1 MRRTRMSRGIAY
13 RCAVLAVALAGL
25 MAFASPAQADFG
37 VNSFTSSLLDGSG
50 AVDNPAQAGAHPFAQ
65 QVSFS
70 FNTTHHHYPGPPP
83 GSPGSGS
90 GADPDPDGAVKT
102 IVTDLPPGLLGNP
115 QAAPFCQQSDFPPQ
129 NPTGIGTSNCPTAS
143 QIGVA
148 TVKLGALS
156 GGELAPTKDPIYNLV
171 PPKGVIARIGFVAL
185 IPIVIDIKLRTGG
198 DYGITATVKN
208 TSEVVNIYKT
218 TVTLWG
224 VPADSSH
231 DLERYEAGT
240 SAPGQP
246 SESGNPLPAG
256 LPRRA
261 FMSNPTR
268 CGVESTTGLAV
279 DSWEN
284 PGNFLHYT
292 APEPMSFTGCNEVEF
307 EPTIE
312 AKPTTNLAD
321 APSGMDFNLHIPQH
335 NETLPGKNEE
345 QNLSVHATKGQFRL
359 GFEGEVTGATGSG
372 DLVGPVAA
380 SADLTNLSAVLTNVN
395 TTSGAFTVGQTV
407 EGSGIPGGTTIL
419 ALNPGAIQLSAAA
432 EATAAGVAIT
442 GLSSTTVSNVST
454 SAGAFVVGEEISGA
468 GIPAGTTI
476 VAVEQ
481 GKLTLSQPATATS
494 SAVALSADLPFNAP
508 AAAVQGALQ
517 ALPAIG
523 TGAAPGSGGV
533 AVSGGPGDETGSTPY
548 AIGFRGRL
556 ADRDVPQITAT
567 NGAQPL
573 QIGATP
579 GSASVSTTTS
589 GVPDPLSTAHL
600 KDAVVTLPAGMTVN
614 PPSAA
619 VLDACSLSQVGMS
632 ASAVAN
638 ENPIAC
644 PNASILGKATVVTP
658 ALDHPLP
665 GIVYL
670 AKQNENPFNSLLAM
684 YLVIDDPISGVFV
697 KLAGKIEA
705 DPNTGQ
711 LTVSFK
717 NNPQLP
723 VEDLTLD
730 LPGGPHASLRT
741 PAGCGQHTTTS
752 VLTPWTAPEGPTATP
767 SSSFPISASPSG
779 GACLPTGAS
788 APNTPTFTAGTLDPT
803 AKAYSPFVFKL
814 GRADGSQP
822 LAGIDTTL
830 PKGLIGKLAGIP
842 YCSDAALAAAATKTG
857 KAELASPSCPA
868 ASRVGGVDVGAGA
881 GPTPIYVS
889 GNAYLAG
896 PYKGAPISLAVIT
909 PAVAGPFDLGNVVV
923 RNALYVNPETAEV
936 RAVSDPLPTIL
947 QGIPLDLRS
956 IVLKMDRP
964 DFTLNPTNCNPLAI
978 TGSALSV
985 FGQSAALSSPFQ
997 ADECAKLGFKPSLK
1011 FSLGGETKRT
1021 GNPSLRA
1028 VINYPKT
1035 GAYAN
1040 IAKTAVLLPSTTF
1053 IDNEHIS
1060 NPCTRPQFDANAC
1073 PAKSILGTARAFTPL
1088 LDKPLEGPVYFRAN
1102 GGARELPDMVVDL
1115 NGQIHVTLVGFIDS
1129 VGKKGSEKRRV
1140 RTRFANVPD
1149 APVSKFVL
1157 NLYGGKRGLLENSV
1171 NLCKHPGEASVLMD
1185 AQNGKVEDFDTPF
1198 AADCA
1203 TKKSKR
1209 DGRR

>member
-1 MRRTRMSRGIAY
+1 MRSARISKGIAY
-13 RCAVLAVALAGL
+13 RCAVIAAALIGL

-37 VNSFTSSLLDGSG
+37 VKSFESSLLDGSG
-50 AVDNPAQAGAHPFAQ
+50 AVVNPAQAGAHPFAQ
-65 QVSFS
+65 EVQFS
-70 FNTTHHHYPGPPP
+70 FNTIHHTFNPAPGGTAFP
-83 GSPGSGS
+83 GEPG
-90 GADPDPDGAVKT
+90 DDPDGAAKT
-102 IVTDLPPGLLGNP
+102 TVVDLPPGLLGNP
-115 QAAPFCQQSDFPPQ
+115 QAAPFCALSDFPPAFFGGQ
-129 NPTGIGTSNCPTAS
+129 SRCPTKA

-148 TVKLGALS
+148 RLRLGVVAGLEPSPATVAV
-156 GGELAPTKDPIYNLV
+156 YNLA
-171 PPKGVIARIGFVAL
+171 PPKGVIARIGFVN
-185 IPIVIDIKLRTGG
+185 IVPIVVDIKLRTGG
-198 DYGITATVKN
+198 DYGLTATTN
-208 TSEVVNIYKT
+208 DISQSVNLYGAS
-218 TVTLWG
+218 VDLWG

-231 DLERYEAGT
+231 DALRFLPGAVNPGT
-240 SAPGQP
+240 NPEGG
-246 SESGNPLPAG
+246 GNPLPAG
-256 LPRRA
+256 LPRRE

-268 CGVESTTGLAV
+268 CGVDLQSFLTV
-279 DSWEN
+279 DSWKN
-284 PGNFLHYT
+284 PGNFLRYT
-292 APEPMSFTGCNEVEF
+292 APDPLSFTGCNEVPF
-307 EPTIE
+307 EPSIE
-312 AKPTTNLAD
+312 SKPTTNLAD
-321 APSGMDFNLHIPQH
+321 APSGIDFNLHIPQPDQ
-335 NETLPGKNEE
+335 NLKGENEE
-345 QNLSVHATKGQFRL
+345 QSLSVLATEGQFRL
-359 GFEGEVTGATGSG
+359 GFEGEETGATGSG
-372 DLVGPVAA
+372 DLTASSPLIENVA
-380 SADLTNLSAVLTNVN
+380 TN
-395 TTSGAFTVGQTV
+395 SGAFFAG
-407 EGSGIPGGTTIL
+407 EGISGPGIL
-419 ALNPGAIQLSAAA
+419 AGTKIEAMAPGLIA
-432 EATAAGVAIT
+432 
-442 GLSSTTVSNVST
+442 
-454 SAGAFVVGEEISGA
+454 
-468 GIPAGTTI
+468 
-476 VAVEQ
+476 
-481 GKLTLSQPATATS
+481 LSQPATATG
-494 SAVALSADLPFNAP
+494 AGVALTADLAFNSP
-508 AAAVQGALQ
+508 AATVQEALQ

-523 TGAAPGSGGV
+523 TGKASYSGGV
-533 AVSGGPGDETGSTPY
+533 VVSGGPGDETGSTPY
-548 AIGFRGRL
+548 TIGFRGRL
-556 ADRDVPQITAT
+556 ADLDVPQITAT
-567 NGAQPL
+567 NGAEPL

-579 GSASVSTTTS
+579 GAANVTTTTP
-589 GVPDPLSTAHL
+589 GVPDGLVSAHL

-619 VLDACSLSQVGMS
+619 VLDACSLGQIGMS
-632 ASAVAN
+632 AAGVAN
-638 ENPIAC
+638 ENPITC
-644 PNASILGKATVVTP
+644 PNASILGTATVVTP

-665 GIVYL
+665 ARVYL

-741 PAGCGQHTTTS
+741 PSGCGQHTTTS
-752 VLTPWTAPEGPTATP
+752 VLTPWTAPEGPIATP
-767 SSSFPISASPSG
+767 SSSFAITASPSG
-779 GACLPTGAS
+779 GACLPSGAA

-814 GRADGSQP
+814 GRADGTQP

-842 YCSDAALAAAATKTG
+842 YCPDAALAAATTKTG
-857 KAELASPSCPA
+857 KAELASPSCPL

-1011 FSLGGETKRT
+1011 FSLGGQTKRT
-1021 GNPSLRA
+1021 GNPALKA

-1185 AQNGKVEDFDTPF
+1185 AQNGKVSDFDTPF
-1198 AADCA
+1198 AADC
-1203 TKKSKR
+1203 TKKKK
-1209 DGRR
+1209 